1 MYRLAR
7 IVPLACLALTGCVS
21 APGRISGEGSH
32 EESCAAITEGQ
43 VAALFDQWNA
53 ALASGDADDVVKL
66 YAPHS
71 ILLPTVSN
79 QPRFSVA
86 EKRDYFVHFLE
97 DQPRGS
103 IDRRF
108 VEIGCNSVVDAGLY
122 TFRFER
128 TGAVVH
134 ARYSFTWKLVDRR
147 WRITSHHSSAM
158 PEKS

>member
-1 MYRLAR
+1 MHRLAR
-7 IVPLACLALTGCVS
+7 IVSLACLVLVGCAS
-21 APGRISGEGSH
+21 TPNRMSGAGSH
-32 EESCAAITEGQ
+32 EESCAAITQDQ

-53 ALASGDADDVVKL
+53 ALATGKADEVVTL

-79 QPRFSVA
+79 QPRLSAA

-103 IDRRF
+103 IDLRF
-108 VEIGCNSVVDAGLY
+108 VDLGCNSVVDAGLY